1 MVSTPRNEASGD
13 GVFDNLFLDELLD
26 PWQLQGQKVMCDFVS
41 RVSSAETISR
51 PTALGHPG
59 AQCGWKE
66 NDWIADVAQEL
77 ANRTLLPSASSG
89 PQYSEA
95 QLRGLAQRIVEQ
107 CHAKTRPMVN
117 GLLPEAPIGRG
128 GKKDDTSCVVAEV
141 VEWTEELQKLWEPE
155 PAAAW
160 PFRFNSSSSVFD
172 GGLFNFNSCCVASH
186 ESDDESGDAVKPT
199 FHPNESSDIDW
210 KAAGPMSAQPPSSQP
225 ARLHHLSPGQQMFGI
240 HGSQGQLLAPP
251 IGAMG
256 HPMVVNGMPTA
267 PYPMTNPY
275 MKQMYGPPIVPG
287 PPASRFALGNFVGSG
302 QCGNALY

>member
-1 MVSTPRNEASGD
+1 MI
-13 GVFDNLFLDELLD
+13 L
-26 PWQLQGQKVMCDFVS
+26 KVD
-41 RVSSAETISR
+41 ETIGR
-51 PTALGHPG
+51 PMASWPSWYTLWLDNG
-59 AQCGWKE
+59 
-66 NDWIADVAQEL
+66 WIAVAQEL
-77 ANRTLLPSASSG
+77 ANRMLVPSASS
-89 PQYSEA
+89 PHYSEA
-95 QLRGLAQRIVEQ
+95 QLRGLAQHIVEQ

-155 PAAAW
+155 PAEAW

-186 ESDDESGDAVKPT
+186 ESDDESGDAVKPS

-210 KAAGPMSAQPPSSQP
+210 KAAGPMPAQLPSSQP

-240 HGSQGQLLAPP
+240 HGSQGQVLAP
-251 IGAMG
+251 IGAVG
-256 HPMVVNGMPTA
+256 HPMVVNGMPTS

-275 MKQMYGPPIVPG
+275 MKQMYGPPVQG